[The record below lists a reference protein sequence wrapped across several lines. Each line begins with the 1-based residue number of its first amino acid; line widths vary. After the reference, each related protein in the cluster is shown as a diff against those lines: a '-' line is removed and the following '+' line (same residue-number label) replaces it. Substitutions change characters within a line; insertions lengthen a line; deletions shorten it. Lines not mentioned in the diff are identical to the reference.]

1 LPLVNPVAIHGRNA
15 LFLRLQFNHM
25 RLLIL
30 LLLPACLFSACR
42 TTRNQ
47 APELKPV
54 QENALLWEISGKG
67 MPAPSYLFGTIHMIC
82 PEDFR
87 MSDSTTAVFGRTGKL
102 YLEIDMDDP
111 AMALKTMQLAM
122 MKEGSLKDLMSAED
136 YAALNRFMT
145 DSMKMP
151 LAMFNKMKPF
161 TLMSL
166 LYTKILPCPT
176 PKSYEQQFMAMAA
189 GQKKEVLGLERLED
203 QFAVFDQIPDSA
215 EARMILSMI
224 RDFDAQRAEFARMV
238 DAYKKQDLAALSR
251 MMESSPDMKGF
262 EEILLYRRNRNWI
275 PVMESAMAT
284 SPCFFAVGAGH
295 LPGPEGVISLL
306 RKAGY
311 RVVPV
316 E

>member
-1 LPLVNPVAIHGRNA
+1 MR
-15 LFLRLQFNHM
+15 LFLRLFV
-25 RLLIL
+25 LIS
-30 LLLPACLFSACR
+30 LFANCR
-42 TTRNQ
+42 STRSQ
-47 APELKPV
+47 SPEATPV
-54 QENALLWEISGKG
+54 RENALLWEISGKG
-67 MPAPSYLFGTIHMIC
+67 LSAPSYLYGTIHMIC

-87 MSDSTTAVFGRTGKL
+87 MSDSTTAAFGRTGKL

-111 AMALKTMQLAM
+111 TMALKTMQLAM
-122 MKEGSLKDLMSAED
+122 MKNGSLKDLMSAED
-136 YAALNRFMT
+136 YATLNRFMT
-145 DSMKMP
+145 DSMKLP

-166 LYTKILPCPT
+166 LYTKILPCPA
-176 PKSYEQQFMAMAA
+176 PKSYEQEFMAIAA

-203 QFAVFDQIPDSA
+203 QFAVFDQVPDTA

-224 RDFDAQRAEFARMV
+224 RDFDGQRAEFARMV
-238 DAYKKQDLAALSR
+238 DAYKKQDLVALSK

-275 PVMESAMAT
+275 PVIESAIAK

>member
-1 LPLVNPVAIHGRNA
+1 MR
-15 LFLRLQFNHM
+15 FL
-25 RLLIL
+25 ITL
-30 LLLPACLFSACR
+30 LLLACLFPACR
-42 TTRNQ
+42 STRSQ
-47 APELKPV
+47 SPRETPE
-54 QENALLWEISGKG
+54 QENALLWQISGKG
-67 MPAPSYLFGTIHMIC
+67 MPAPSYLYGTIHMIC

-87 MSDSTTAVFGRTGKL
+87 MSDSTVATFGRTRQL

-111 AMALKTMQLAM
+111 SMTLKTMQLAM
-122 MKEGSLKDLMSAED
+122 MKEGSLKDLMSPED
-136 YAALNRFMT
+136 YAELNRFVT

-151 LAMFNKMKPF
+151 LALFNKMKPF

-166 LYTKILPCPT
+166 LYTKILPCPA
-176 PKSYEQQFMAMAA
+176 PRSYEQQFMAMAA
-189 GQKKEVLGLERLED
+189 SQKKEVLGLERLED
-203 QFAVFDQIPDSA
+203 QFAIFDQVPDTA

-224 RDFDAQRAEFARMV
+224 RDFEGQRAQFAQMV
-238 DAYKKQDLAALSR
+238 DAYKKRDLVALSR

-275 PVMESAMAT
+275 PVIESAT
-284 SPCFFAVGAGH
+284 SKASCFFAVGAGH

-311 RVVPV
+311 TVVPV

>member
-1 LPLVNPVAIHGRNA
+1 MRH
-15 LFLRLQFNHM
+15 LFL
-25 RLLIL
+25 LLFL
-30 LLLPACLFSACR
+30 ASLFPACRSAR
-42 TTRNQ
+42 SQ
-47 APELKPV
+47 SPEEKPA

-67 MPAPSYLFGTIHMIC
+67 MKSPSYLYGTIHMIC
-82 PEDFR
+82 PEDYR
-87 MSDSTTAVFGRTGKL
+87 MGDSTTASFGRTEKL

-136 YAALNRFMT
+136 YATLNRFMT
-145 DSMKMP
+145 DSMRMP

-166 LYTKILPCPT
+166 LYTKILPCPA

-203 QFAVFDQIPDSA
+203 QFAIFDQIPDTA
-215 EARMILSMI
+215 EARMILAMI
-224 RDFDAQRAEFARMV
+224 RDFDGQRAEFAKMV
-238 DAYKKQDLAALSR
+238 DAYKKRDLAALSR
-251 MMESSPDMKGF
+251 MMESSPDMQGF
-262 EEILLYRRNRNWI
+262 EDILLYRRNRNWI
-275 PVMESAMAT
+275 PAIESAMAKN
-284 SPCFFAVGAGH
+284 PCFFAVGAGH

>member
-1 LPLVNPVAIHGRNA
+1 
-15 LFLRLQFNHM
+15 M
-25 RLLIL
+25 RLLL
-30 LLLPACLFSACR
+30 RLFVLAIVFANCR
-42 TTRNQ
+42 STRSQ
-47 APELKPV
+47 APEETPAR
-54 QENALLWEISGKG
+54 ENALLWEISGKG
-67 MPAPSYLFGTIHMIC
+67 LAAPSYLYGTIHMIC

-87 MSDSTTAVFGRTGKL
+87 MSDSTIATFGRTGKL

-111 AMALKTMQLAM
+111 SMALKTMQLAM
-122 MKEGSLKDLMSAED
+122 MKNGSLKDLMSAED
-136 YAALNRFMT
+136 YATLNRFMT
-145 DSMKMP
+145 DSMKLP

-166 LYTKILPCPT
+166 LYTKILPCPS

-203 QFAVFDQIPDSA
+203 QFAVFDQVPDTA

-224 RDFDAQRAEFARMV
+224 RDFDGQRAEFARMV
-238 DAYKKQDLAALSR
+238 DAYKKQDLAALSK

-262 EEILLYRRNRNWI
+262 EETLLYQRNRNWI
-275 PVMESAMAT
+275 PVIESAIAK